1 MSASIGFR
9 PCEARDIDAVLD
21 LWLRAEA
28 VPRPTDHVAAL
39 SRRLERDPELFVLA
53 LDGGRIVGSL
63 MGGWDGW
70 RGNLYR
76 LAVDPGYRRQGLALA
91 LLERVEDALRAKGAA
106 RIVACAFPEEPGVLE
121 FWAGAGYSLDADQ
134 ACYSKDLG

>member
-1 MSASIGFR
+1 M
-9 PCEARDIDAVLD
+9 
-21 LWLRAEA
+21 
-28 VPRPTDHVAAL
+28 
-39 SRRLERDPELFVLA
+39 LA

-106 RIVACAFPEEPGVLE
+106 RIVSRAFHQEPGVVA
-121 FWAGAGYSLDADQ
+121 FWAGAGSSLDAGQ
-134 ACYSKDLG
+134 VCYAKDLG